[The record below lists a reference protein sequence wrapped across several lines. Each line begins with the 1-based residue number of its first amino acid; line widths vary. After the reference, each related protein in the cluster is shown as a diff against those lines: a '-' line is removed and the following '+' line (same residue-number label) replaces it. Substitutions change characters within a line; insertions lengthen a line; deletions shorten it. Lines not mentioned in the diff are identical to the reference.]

1 VSRRASPTLIGA
13 FVLGGLAIGVAAV
26 LLLASGSFFES
37 RDRFVLYFGEPVTG
51 LSVGAPV
58 IFQGV
63 DIGNVVDIRV
73 VIDYEHEDRLEIPVT
88 VVIAGDRVQVRGQP
102 RGTIR
107 GVRAQIERGLRARLA
122 TQSLLTGQL
131 YVSLDYL
138 PDKPA
143 VFKKPPDSDPPEIVT
158 VTSELTEVRKSF
170 VSLADRLGSLPLE
183 DLVTRFTSAAQ
194 GLDTLLRKPELE
206 HAIAELDASLTEA
219 HSVVSRLD
227 RRIDPLADETQAA
240 IETAHEA
247 LTGLRGTVANADQ
260 MVQPG
265 SPVQVQLLA
274 ALQQLERAAR
284 AVQTLADALAAK
296 PDAIVFGK
304 GSDGQ

>member
-1 VSRRASPTLIGA
+1 MSRRASPTLIGA

-26 LLLASGSFFES
+26 LLLASGSLFES
-37 RDRFVLYFGEPVTG
+37 RDRFVLYFDEPVTG
-51 LSVGAPV
+51 LTVGAPV

-63 DIGNVVDIRV
+63 EIGNVVDIRV
-73 VIDYEHEDRLEIPVT
+73 VIDYEHEDKLEIPVT
-88 VVIAGDRVQVRGQP
+88 VVIAGERVQVRGQP

-107 GVRAQIERGLRARLA
+107 GVRAQIDRGLRARLA
-122 TQSLLTGQL
+122 TQSILTGQL

-158 VTSELTEVRKSF
+158 TTSELTEVRKSLG
-170 VSLADRLGSLPLE
+170 SLADRLGSLPLE
-183 DLVTRFTSAAQ
+183 DLVGRFASAAQ
-194 GLDTLLRKPELE
+194 ALDVLLRKPELH

-219 HSVVSRLD
+219 HSAVSRLD

-240 IETAHEA
+240 IGDAREA
-247 LTGLRGTVANADQ
+247 LKGLQGTVANADQ
-260 MVQPG
+260 MLQPG

-284 AVQTLADALAAK
+284 SVQTLADALAAK

>member
-26 LLLASGSFFES
+26 LLLASGSLFES
-37 RDRFVLYFGEPVTG
+37 RDRFVLYFDEPVTG

-58 IFQGV
+58 VFEGV

-73 VIDYEHEDRLEIPVT
+73 VIDYEHEDKLEIPVT
-88 VVIAGDRVQVRGQP
+88 VVIAGERVQVRGQP

-107 GVRAQIERGLRARLA
+107 GVRAQIDRGLRARLA

-131 YVSLDYL
+131 YVSLDYF

-143 VFKKPPDSDPPEIVT
+143 LFKKPLDSEPPEIVT
-158 VTSELTEVRKSF
+158 IPSELTEVRKTF
-170 VSLADRLGSLPLE
+170 RGLADRLGSLPLE
-183 DLVTRFTSAAQ
+183 DLVSRIASAAQ
-194 GLDTLLRKPELE
+194 SMDALLRKPQLD

-219 HSVVSRLD
+219 HSALTRLD
-227 RRIDPLADETQAA
+227 GRIDPLADETQATVGA
-240 IETAHEA
+240 AREA
-247 LTGLRGTVANADQ
+247 LTRLQGTVANADQ

-274 ALQQLERAAR
+274 ALQEVERAAR

-304 GSDGQ
+304 GSDTQ